1 MCVPLDAL
9 GQPPRSWDFCLP
21 FLLSCANVSPSQP
34 LAHTRLS
41 WKERRR
47 WHVALTA
54 WRQRIKDRSRHRL
67 ESITSTCFL
76 GLCAPGQMH
85 GSIPIVKQ
93 AKLACGCPLSLFLGG
108 QHSQG
113 RSGGPGVN
121 RDQPRASGSQ
131 LTVWWRTHAS
141 HGMASAQRRRN
152 HHRVKE
158 EVQGA
163 MLDTRGP

>member
-1 MCVPLDAL
+1 MGLLPA
-9 GQPPRSWDFCLP
+9 LP
-21 FLLSCANVSPSQP
+21 FELCQHKSLTTSRSHTAQLEGKEEVACSLDSMEAAYKGPLQAQAGEYHINV
-34 LAHTRLS
+34 L
-41 WKERRR
+41 
-47 WHVALTA
+47 
-54 WRQRIKDRSRHRL
+54 
-67 ESITSTCFL
+67 L
-76 GLCAPGQMH
+76 GLMCPRTDAW
-85 GSIPIVKQ
+85 IPIVKQ

-121 RDQPRASGSQ
+121 RDQPLASGSQ

-152 HHRVKE
+152 HHRVEE

-163 MLDTRGP
+163 MLDTRGS